1 MSRLDLP
8 ETTLVKGTGLHSAM
22 TFAENELGKGVVQR
36 ALKELEPVHGEYQH
50 HRLPGA
56 LNPLP
61 TAAAAWMAVSDIK
74 GGSIAERRAFFQRM
88 GVYIADTNLHGIY
101 KTLLALIVNPH
112 RLAKRVPQLWST
124 YFRGLTVQMN
134 FDEIKSG
141 CLRFEV
147 EGLPIGGQA
156 QVELLSHGRAQL
168 VAVGL
173 RIRVTDLGR
182 LDFEADR
189 KIAAVGLGIIV
200 GIIKTV
206 PFAIA

>member
-74 GGSIAERRAFFQRM
+74 GGSVAERRAFFQRM

-147 EGLPIGGQA
+147 EGFGGAPHIGEMAEGWLA
-156 QVELLSHGRAQL
+156 FAFELVGGEEVEAKEDALEAGEPHPGRTMGFQVKW
-168 VAVGL
+168 
-173 RIRVTDLGR
+173 RV
-182 LDFEADR
+182 
-189 KIAAVGLGIIV
+189 
-200 GIIKTV
+200 
-206 PFAIA
+206 